1 MAGAIL
7 ASILSVGALVRV
19 ASQPRLA
26 TTLAAETPLLQLV
39 TPEGL
44 LVVHSGGAYRVR
56 SNLTIEPIVWN
67 EYGKIIA
74 VRSVS
79 SYDGP
84 GITGR
89 SGRKIGILVSI
100 ERNGPPSLESLE
112 IDGNQMGAFF
122 QRHARPVGMIGDA
135 VYYEED
141 GKLLGGGPNVPSES
155 LEGVVEIDG
164 QPYVLIG
171 ERGAHWLLDW
181 NRQLHPLPEGAWSVW
196 SASLL
201 RPPLNSPSRVPY
213 LDAHGKTH
221 AFAPA
226 GAPVLRV
233 EADGT
238 IVPVEISR
246 SLDEPGVIV
255 TSAGE
260 RRVEVKHTRRRVL
273 VSVDGRPAWRA
284 VATSGSTADFQAIPL
299 GNRWL
304 LAGGSEAI
312 VLDSSFARI
321 DHGEDMFV
329 ALTSQPRALWLLML
343 GALGLLALMLPW
355 ALCRALQLL
364 RVGEKDLHVGTLK
377 LPPGAVGATSNGR
390 VELIGNCQLRAGGH
404 LFDLG
409 PRPLRIDRG
418 APLTDGDQ
426 VYVCGELEADQA
438 GGPWRASHRQKLG
451 GRHYFIG
458 RGNRDD
464 FAAHVTARANQKL
477 LAFALVHLTL
487 AFTVLGFLGLRPFI

>member
-1 MAGAIL
+1 MSGAIL
-7 ASILSVGALVRV
+7 ASLLSVGALVRV

-26 TTLAAETPLLQLV
+26 TTLAGEPPLLSLV
-39 TPEGL
+39 TGDGL
-44 LVVHSGGAYRVR
+44 LVIHNSGAYRIKDD
-56 SNLTIEPIVWN
+56 LAIEPIVWN

-79 SYDGP
+79 SHDG
-84 GITGR
+84 
-89 SGRKIGILVSI
+89 KIRLLASI
-100 ERNGPPSLESLE
+100 ERNGPPALESLE
-112 IDGNQMGAFF
+112 IDGNRMGELP
-122 QRHARPVGMIGDA
+122 QPKTRPVGIIGDLVYFTHDGHLLDNGPA
-135 VYYEED
+135 VPDEA
-141 GKLLGGGPNVPSES
+141 

-181 NRQLHPLPEGAWSVW
+181 NRKLHPLPDGAWSVW

-238 IVPVEISR
+238 TIVPVEISR
-246 SLDEPGVIV
+246 STDEPGVIV

-260 RRVEVKHTRRRVL
+260 SRVELKHTRRRVL
-273 VSVDGRPAWRA
+273 LSADGQPAWRA
-284 VATSGSTADFQAIPL
+284 VATSASTADFQAIPL

-304 LAGGSEAI
+304 ITGGSEA
-312 VLDSSFARI
+312 VLLDSSFARV
-321 DHGEDMFV
+321 DRGADMFV
-329 ALTSQPRALWLLML
+329 ALTSQPRALWMILLF
-343 GALGLLALMLPW
+343 ALGGLALMLPW
-355 ALCRALQLL
+355 VLGRALRIL
-364 RVGEKDLHVGTLK
+364 RVIDRELHVGTIK
-377 LPPGAVGATSNGR
+377 LPPGAVGATSRGN
-390 VELIGNCQLRAGGH
+390 VELTGNCQLRSGSNV
-404 LFDLG
+404 FDLA

-426 VYVCGELEADQA
+426 VYVYGEIEADRA

-451 GRHYFIG
+451 GRLYFIG
-458 RGNRDD
+458 RGNQDD
-464 FAAHVTARANQKL
+464 FAAHVTARANQNL
-477 LAFALVHLTL
+477 LAFALLHLTL